1 MLDKHV
7 NKKMFKR
14 MIISLLFCG
23 SILLISSGF
32 QIVSQYVSVIGVS
45 IFILF
50 IIILGLS
57 YYFKVED
64 EIDEHL
70 TKNIV
75 IKNKDNKLIE
85 KNYDYKLTFV

>member
-1 MLDKHV
+1 
-7 NKKMFKR
+7 MFKR

>member
-1 MLDKHV
+1 
-7 NKKMFKR
+7 MFKR

-85 KNYDYKLTFV
+85 KYYDYKLTFV